1 MEIGLNNIRDALAI
15 APFDDEAARLK
26 MAHTHRLDF
35 SHPENYRDGSV
46 LILLYPGEEGLMLVL
61 TRRTDTVEHHRS
73 QISFPGGA
81 RENGESLVATA
92 LRELEEEV
100 GIPPDAVEV
109 LGEMSP
115 LRIPVSGFIVHPFV
129 GYTPRRPEYRIDP
142 REVAG
147 VIEARLAHVL
157 DPARRLEEEQEFRG
171 RKVMVPFYD
180 LPDVDRPPLWGATA
194 MMLSAF
200 VERLRVVLQRKRSVS
215 PSD

>member
-1 MEIGLNNIRDALAI
+1 MDLNDIQVFAKVVEAGSFIGASRNLGV
-15 APFDDEAARLK
+15 P
-26 MAHTHRLDF
+26 
-35 SHPENYRDGSV
+35 
-46 LILLYPGEEGLMLVL
+46 
-61 TRRTDTVEHHRS
+61 RS
-73 QISFPGGA
+73 
-81 RENGESLVATA
+81 T
-92 LRELEEEV
+92 
-100 GIPPDAVEV
+100 VEV

-129 GYTPRRPEYRIDP
+129 GYTPERPDYRPDP

-147 VIEARLAHVL
+147 VIEARLDHLL
-157 DPARRLEEEQEFRG
+157 DPARRQEEEQEFRG

-200 VERLRVVLQRKRSVS
+200 VERMRVVLQRKRSVS